1 MMEGIMAPVDK
12 NACNVLYVLGVVLFV
27 MALITLVTGIVSVL
41 ADGSIKG
48 NMKIYIMVIV
58 LLNTFMLGL
67 SYYIYRTL
75 YTICLKVL

>member
-1 MMEGIMAPVDK
+1 MLGGIMARVDK

-27 MALITLVTGIVSVL
+27 MALITLVTGITSVL
-41 ADGSIKG
+41 TDSSIKG
-48 NMKIYIMVIV
+48 NMKIYIMVMV